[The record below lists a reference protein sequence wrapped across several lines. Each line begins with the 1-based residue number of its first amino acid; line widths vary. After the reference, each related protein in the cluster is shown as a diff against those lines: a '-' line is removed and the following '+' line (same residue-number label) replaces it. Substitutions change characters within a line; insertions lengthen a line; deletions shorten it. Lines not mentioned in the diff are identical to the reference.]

1 MPQTL
6 PPIQYVFAEDIS
18 RDIVKR
24 KNVSLEAPGTT
35 ENLLSL
41 ILETGVSGE

>member
-1 MPQTL
+1 MMTSAQGWSLVDAQTL

-24 KNVSLEAPGTT
+24 KNVSLEAPR
-35 ENLLSL
+35 NH
-41 ILETGVSGE
+41 